1 MYPLKRL
8 KSEQDKISWVSNAGL
23 IIVLCWAH
31 KRRVAFVGKL
41 IYSSFRSKK
50 FGYKILI
57 YQALELFEVV
67 GSSLFY
73 VRLT

>member
-1 MYPLKRL
+1 MYTMKRH
-8 KSEQDKISWVSNAGL
+8 KSEQDKVSWVSNAGL

-31 KRRVAFVGKL
+31 KRQVAFVGKL
-41 IYSSFRSKK
+41 IYSSFKSKIYA
-50 FGYKILI
+50 YKIMI

-73 VRLT
+73 VRPT